1 MTKRQFSPSSSPLH
15 GILVV
20 DFSRILAG
28 PLCTQLLSDA
38 GARVIKV
45 EEPDRGDETRRWGP
59 PFVRGVSAYFLS
71 INRGKES
78 LALDLKSGAKVVRRL
93 IERADVIVDNFL
105 PAQKKSLRFPDP
117 RRINPRLVHCTIS
130 GYDADT
136 DEANVP
142 GYDLLAQAESG
153 LMAITGGPNGGP
165 MKVGVAL
172 ADAILPN

>member
-71 INRGKES
+71 INRVKES
-78 LALDLKSGAKVVRRL
+78 LALGLDAVVNVVWRL
-93 IERADVIVDNFL
+93 IRRAEV
-105 PAQKKSLRFPDP
+105 
-117 RRINPRLVHCTIS
+117 
-130 GYDADT
+130 
-136 DEANVP
+136 
-142 GYDLLAQAESG
+142 
-153 LMAITGGPNGGP
+153 
-165 MKVGVAL
+165 
-172 ADAILPN
+172 